1 MFRFFRR
8 SRDRETARRLYVAIL
23 ARARQPL
30 FYEAFRVPDT
40 VDGRFDMLAL
50 HVFLVL
56 RRLKREHPATATL
69 SQALF
74 DLMFV
79 DMDENLR
86 EMGVG
91 DLAVGRR
98 VKDMAK
104 AFLGRLAAYEGALEE
119 GGDEA
124 LAAALRRNLF
134 RGAPPGGGRVAAVAA
149 YVRDQDR
156 GLAATALA
164 VLTAGETV
172 FPPMAEGERRMDG

>member
-1 MFRFFRR
+1 MFGFFRS
-8 SRDRETARRLYVAIL
+8 SRDRQKARRLYTAIL
-23 ARARQPL
+23 ARARDPL
-30 FYEAFRVPDT
+30 FYEDFQVPDT
-40 VDGRFDMLAL
+40 LDGRFDMVAL

-56 RRLKREHPATATL
+56 RRLKRDRPETADL

-86 EMGVG
+86 ELGVG

-104 AFLGRLAAYEGALEE
+104 AFMGRLAAYEEALEE
-119 GGDEA
+119 GDDEA

-134 RGAPPGGGRVAAVAA
+134 RGTSPATDRVAAMAT
-149 YVRDQDR
+149 YIRRQDQ

-164 VLTAGETV
+164 TLTGGERL
-172 FPPMAEGERRMDG
+172 FPPVAGAERRAEG